1 MGLCLQLEDRLAT
14 QEVDSG
20 LASGHQF
27 QPSKAE
33 LGGPGGPSILGRTPT
48 PWPPVPC
55 LVSKCCQC
63 EQEQWWA
70 QGSLGVLSRGSV
82 TGQIQSVHKNLS
94 SSQLTSEAS
103 GAARNGTI
111 RSIWVWSEK
120 DPYPLASVY
129 GVAQS
134 QTRLKRLSSSSSHNP
149 APTHKCLPHTGHH
162 KAPPTTNGEGG
173 RASLATGL
181 DTTNEASGDPI
192 SSTSLWK
199 PLTLKVNP
207 ALKLQGKGSRP
218 QSPRA

>member
-27 QPSKAE
+27 PPSKAE

-103 GAARNGTI
+103 GAARNGAI

-120 DPYPLASVY
+120 AM
-129 GVAQS
+129 A
-134 QTRLKRLSSSSSHNP
+134 
-149 APTHKCLPHTGHH
+149 TH
-162 KAPPTTNGEGG
+162 
-173 RASLATGL
+173 
-181 DTTNEASGDPI
+181 
-192 SSTSLWK
+192 SSTLAWKIPWVEEPDRLQSMGSLR
-199 PLTLKVNP
+199 V
-207 ALKLQGKGSRP
+207 GHD
-218 QSPRA
+218 